1 MDILESYLLAPHVLL
16 GLDVCDTSVCV
27 HTSALGRAE
36 SVHELLCYTV
46 HVCVHARVCT
56 YTYLLVYTDNVLP
69 HTHTHTLQRPCH
81 RPLVAT
87 QGNSD
92 TWI

>member
-36 SVHELLCYTV
+36 SVHELLCFTM
-46 HVCVHARVCT
+46 HVCARMCVYMYLCT
-56 YTYLLVYTDNVLP
+56 SLY
-69 HTHTHTLQRPCH
+69 
-81 RPLVAT
+81 
-87 QGNSD
+87 
-92 TWI
+92 